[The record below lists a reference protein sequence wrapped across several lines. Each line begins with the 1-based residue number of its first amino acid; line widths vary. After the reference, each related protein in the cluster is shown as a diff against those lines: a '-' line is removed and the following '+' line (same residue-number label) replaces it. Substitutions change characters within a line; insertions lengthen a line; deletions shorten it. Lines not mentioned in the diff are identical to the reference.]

1 MFEII
6 ADIFTNT
13 PPLVI
18 LTIVVGIT
26 LIVLEMFNM
35 TVKVYAIIGVALCI
49 LGVAIRSL
57 GAPAEDVIAVFS
69 MMTII
74 ITLILGVAYFIM
86 ILSVRRGW
94 LDHVPLSMD
103 IDPDKSA
110 FASLIGKTGTTTT
123 ILAPEGTAVIEGETY
138 FVHSDGIISEGSKVR
153 VVSIE
158 GTRIN
163 VVAY

>member
-49 LGVAIRSL
+49 LGVAIRSFD
-57 GAPAEDVIAVFS
+57 APAEDVIAVFS

-74 ITLILGVAYFIM
+74 ITLILGIAYFIM
-86 ILSVRRGW
+86 IVSVRRGW

-103 IDPDKSA
+103 IVDKSA

-123 ILAPEGTAVIEGETY
+123 ILAPEGTAVIEGESY
-138 FVHSDGIISEGSKVR
+138 FVYSDGIISEGSQVR